1 MACCSC
7 KWHLFSSL
15 LSNLLCLSQH
25 TIGVFSH
32 VHTDVDNQAHE
43 RILLCHF
50 TYILS
55 SAARRWNLKKPT
67 TFILKRQWHCGGN
80 SELQELLVV
89 LFWAN
94 LIAFVFSSELLS
106 CVDTGLTTLWK
117 QLRLVASLRHLFA
130 SQILSSDSHFR
141 KTLQVRIIHHC
152 CFYAIRA
159 SLFVFHECGRI
170 KFSVEECINESHSCL
185 HLQIDSTVH
194 L

>member
-43 RILLCHF
+43 HIPLCHF

-55 SAARRWNLKKPT
+55 SAARRWNFKKTHHLYREETEEIQNFRNFWLSCSGP
-67 TFILKRQWHCGGN
+67 IL
-80 SELQELLVV
+80 L
-89 LFWAN
+89 
-94 LIAFVFSSELLS
+94 LLS
-106 CVDTGLTTLWK
+106 SLQSYFPVLTQDWL
-117 QLRLVASLRHLFA
+117 
-130 SQILSSDSHFR
+130 LSGSNFGWWHPSGIFLLLKYSKFWHFR